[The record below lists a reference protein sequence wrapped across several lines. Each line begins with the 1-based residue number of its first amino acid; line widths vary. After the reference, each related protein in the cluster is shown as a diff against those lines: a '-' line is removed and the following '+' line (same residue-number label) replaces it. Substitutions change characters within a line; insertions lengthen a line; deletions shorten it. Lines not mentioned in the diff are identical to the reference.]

1 MRIELK
7 NRIFK
12 IWKYS
17 VTHSMLLLRSPKNSE
32 YPTNIDLIF
41 SGVKFIK
48 LPNIFKGNSI
58 TSISIQEDQI
68 IMDDFLN
75 LDINLEEV
83 YVFNGDKIKY
93 YVVASIINIEENDN
107 DIFETKF

>member
-32 YPTNIDLIF
+32 FTTNIDLIF
-41 SGVKFIK
+41 SGVKIIK

-58 TSISIQEDQI
+58 TSISIQEDQV
-68 IMDDFLN
+68 IMNDFLN
-75 LDINLEEV
+75 QNINLEEV

-93 YVVASIINIEENDN
+93 YVVASMINIEENDS

>member
-17 VTHSMLLLRSPKNSE
+17 VTHSTLLLRSPKKSE

-41 SGVKFIK
+41 SGVKLIK
-48 LPNIFKGNSI
+48 LPNIFNGNSI

-68 IMDDFLN
+68 IMDDFFN

-83 YVFNGDKIKY
+83 YVFRGDKIKY
-93 YVVASIINIEENDN
+93 YVVASVINIEENDN

>member
-12 IWKYS
+12 IWKYN

-41 SGVKFIK
+41 SGVKIK
-48 LPNIFKGNSI
+48 KTAQHI
-58 TSISIQEDQI
+58 
-68 IMDDFLN
+68 
-75 LDINLEEV
+75 
-83 YVFNGDKIKY
+83 
-93 YVVASIINIEENDN
+93 
-107 DIFETKF
+107 